1 MATTD
6 IGEALAGC
14 GIVIVA
20 TTADVHGAVA
30 QLAATHRSEH
40 HSFILSP
47 GKTGGALLFRRALAA
62 VGEAPSLR
70 IAEAQ
75 SMVFASRQREAGV
88 DVIAEKARVPVAA
101 LPNDEDPDWLGPAVD
116 LFPAWQQVDNV
127 LETSFENIGSVLHP
141 ILTLLNAAAV
151 EHRDDGLMYH
161 RTPPR
166 IAAALEA
173 LDAERRA
180 AALAYGIATHLL
192 SEWISTAY
200 PGGSGLSLVEQLDE
214 TMAYRSVALPDSLD
228 SRFLTEDVP
237 TGLVP
242 LHAFGAAAGVHMPL
256 TASVIHMCCAVLDRD
271 FWREGRNLA
280 ALGQATC
287 RRTKPASCGSPRL
300 MATLRPGDRVGWSNP
315 PWMPTPRHRPRSGCA
330 GRSGPACRRGR
341 RDGGRGL
348 ERPAQPRQCGAAE
361 VLAAAS
367 PDHPSRRQF
376 PAGSSQAA
384 ELVAHLRYSLQL
396 AGYYGGPAS
405 QVRALYFAGLPAACD
420 QVRASF
426 GSEIPTF
433 RGDESMGE
441 TLAILGVASELIPAS
456 MSCQSQYDDA
466 LMTFGEQVVASVPRT
481 G

>member
-1 MATTD
+1 MNPNTLRQLSICVLGAGAGGLALAGDLIARGHRVRLWNRTAARLAAVESAGGIVASGIRTGVFPPDVATTD

-180 AALAYGIATHLL
+180 AALAYGIATHSL

-200 PGGSGLSLVEQLDE
+200 PGGSGSSLVEQLDE

-280 ALGQATC
+280 ALGLGDMSPNEI
-287 RRTKPASCGSPRL
+287 RRH
-300 MATLRPGDRVGWSNP
+300 VG
-315 PWMPTPRHRPRSGCA
+315 
-330 GRSGPACRRGR
+330 
-341 RDGGRGL
+341 
-348 ERPAQPRQCGAAE
+348 
-361 VLAAAS
+361 V
-367 PDHPSRRQF
+367 PD
-376 PAGSSQAA
+376 
-384 ELVAHLRYSLQL
+384 
-396 AGYYGGPAS
+396 
-405 QVRALYFAGLPAACD
+405 
-420 QVRASF
+420 
-426 GSEIPTF
+426 
-433 RGDESMGE
+433 
-441 TLAILGVASELIPAS
+441 
-456 MSCQSQYDDA
+456 
-466 LMTFGEQVVASVPRT
+466 
-481 G
+481 